1 LLKLIRNLLSSNAKN
16 SSQHSE
22 REAHAAMRC
31 KAPKSNKI
39 KSKPHQET
47 ERTQHRKPT
56 KKTIK
61 DKPQPK
67 KAHKP
72 TIIEHKK
79 KIPTKPEKLTIFPEM
94 KDETRFTDLKLHE
107 DVLYG
112 LQEMGFEYCTPIQA
126 KSLPFLLD
134 GRDTAGKAQTGTGKT
149 AAFLAATFSKFLNEP
164 IENRKPGTCR
174 ALIMAP
180 TRELAMQIYKDAE
193 QISLFTNM
201 NNLVV
206 FGGMD
211 HRKQRDMLN
220 KPIDILIGTPGRII
234 DYSTSRHLNL
244 SETEVL
250 VLDEADRMLDMGFI
264 PDVRRI
270 INKLPGKERRQTLLY
285 SATLEDK
292 ILRLADAWLK
302 DPVEVE
308 SEGDKLVTDLIEQN
322 FYTVSLDE
330 KFSLLYWIIKN
341 ETFERM
347 LIFGNLK
354 SKNFDVYR
362 NLKRHGIDCDLLS
375 GDVPQPKRV
384 KILERFRSGEQKIV
398 IATDVAARGIHVDD
412 VSVVINYD
420 VPERA
425 EDYVHRIGRT
435 GRAGK
440 KGKSISFVCEYGA
453 YSLAMIEEL
462 LEEPVKCVM
471 PPDEMLETPP
481 RTAKSIFV
489 PPPQKAQG
497 GNRSHSNQGRRP
509 RR

>member
-1 LLKLIRNLLSSNAKN
+1 LLKLIRNILGKSTKN
-16 SSQHSE
+16 TQHSE
-22 REAHAAMRC
+22 RENLAAMRC
-31 KAPKSNKI
+31 KAPENSKI
-39 KSKPHQET
+39 KPKPHQET
-47 ERTQHRKPT
+47 EKTKHRKPT

-61 DKPQPK
+61 DKPAAKAAHQPE
-67 KAHKP
+67 
-72 TIIEHKK
+72 IIKHKK
-79 KIPTKPEKLTIFPEM
+79 KIPPKPEKLIVFPEV
-94 KDETRFTDLKLHE
+94 KGETRFTDLKLHD

-126 KSLPFLLD
+126 KSLPFLLE

-149 AAFLAATFSKFLNEP
+149 AAFLSAIFSKFLNEP
-164 IENRKPGTCR
+164 KENRKPGTCR
-174 ALIMAP
+174 ALILAP

-193 QISLFTNM
+193 QISLFTDM

-220 KPIDILIGTPGRII
+220 KPIDVLIGTPGRVI
-234 DYSTSRHLNL
+234 DYSSSRHLNL

-270 INKLPGKERRQTLLY
+270 ISKLPGKDKRQTLLY

-292 ILRLADAWLK
+292 ILRLANAWLK

-308 SEGDKLVTDLIEQN
+308 DESDKLVTDLIEQN

-330 KFSLLYWIIKN
+330 KLALLYWIIKK
-341 ETFERM
+341 EEFERM
-347 LIFGNLK
+347 LIFGNMK

-412 VSVVINYD
+412 VSIVINYD
-420 VPERA
+420 LPERP
-425 EDYVHRIGRT
+425 EDYVHRVGRT

-440 KGKSISFVCEYGA
+440 KGKSISFVCEFGA
-453 YSLAMIEEL
+453 YSLGVIEEL
-462 LEEPVKCVM
+462 LEEPAKCVM
-471 PPDEMLETPP
+471 PPDEMLEAPP
-481 RTAKSIFV
+481 RPKKSTFI
-489 PPPQKAQG
+489 PQKYES
-497 GNRSHSNQGRRP
+497 RSRR